1 MIREGSP
8 RLYDLETQV
17 SNSIFQAI
25 TETIKFVVDWAA
37 RLSLPLAIV
46 VGAGILSYVVKG
58 MVLGRE
64 GTDLSKTF
72 GRIIAYV
79 VAGLF
84 IVCGWSG
91 LKAVGSGAWDELY
104 YKQSETVTEDPVVK
118 APPIEQPGPVV
129 AAMVEKTYSRT
140 LTLPPEFFQQV
151 GAEGVGALS
160 PYLVDPTAE
169 NVKSMVDSFRRSGED
184 VVFSR
189 ELTRADESPM
199 PFEAAKVDVKFERLG
214 GEAYRVRFNAEYSFK
229 NDTGAATDCRFL
241 FYPPQGGGTIQ
252 ALKVNVDGLSV
263 DEPDADGNY
272 VWVGVIEPGARKQ
285 ATVSYDSIGTSAWY
299 YQVGSHRR
307 RVRDFTLTASI
318 DGPVEFEI
326 GTINPTSRSNTEVE
340 WKLNDVLTSQRLGLA
355 FPEDVA
361 ARDAYLH
368 GIGVLPVAMVL
379 MLTAL
384 VAIGLRTGRGVSP
397 RRLALATATTVI
409 GLGSS
414 YVLHGVLGYWGAL
427 LAGAA
432 LAAMATAAAANRKAL
447 WVLLPLALFPVTS
460 MARDG
465 ADLWTLVLG
474 AVALGLMVS
483 PIYAQDR
490 AS

>member
-1 MIREGSP
+1 
-8 RLYDLETQV
+8 LETHL

-37 RLSLPLAIV
+37 RMSLPLAIV

-72 GRIIAYV
+72 GRVFAYI

-91 LKAVGSGAWDELY
+91 LKAVGSGAWDKLY
-104 YKQSETVTEDPVVK
+104 YKQSEAVTEDPVVK
-118 APPIEQPGPVV
+118 APPIEQAGPVV

-189 ELTRADESPM
+189 ELTREDESPL
-199 PFEAAKVDVKFERLG
+199 PFDAADIDVKFERI
-214 GEAYRVRFNAEYSFK
+214 ESQAYRVHFKAEYRFT
-229 NDTGAATDCRFL
+229 NETGSPTECRFL
-241 FYPPQGGGTIQ
+241 FYPPQSGGTIQ
-252 ALKVNVDGLSV
+252 ALKVQVDGQTIE
-263 DEPDADGNY
+263 EPDGDGNY
-272 VWVGVIEPGARKQ
+272 AWVAPLEPGVQKR
-285 ATVSYDSIGTSAWY
+285 ATVSYESIGSVAWY
-299 YQVGSHRR
+299 YQVGSLRR
-307 RVRDFTLTASI
+307 RVRDFSLTATV
-318 DGPVEFEI
+318 DGPVEFEV
-326 GTINPTSRSNTEVE
+326 GTINPTKRDGDVVE
-340 WKLNDVLTSQRLGLA
+340 WRLNDVLTTQRLGLV
-355 FPEDVA
+355 FPEDIK
-361 ARDAYLH
+361 ARDAFLD
-368 GIGVLPVAMVL
+368 GIGTLPVAMVL

-384 VAIGLRTGRGVSP
+384 VAVGLRTGQAISP

-409 GLGSS
+409 GLGSC
-414 YVLHGVLGYWGAL
+414 YVLHESLGYLPSL
-427 LAGAA
+427 LFGSVFAA
-432 LAAMATAAAANRKAL
+432 VATAAASRWRSL
-447 WVLLPLALFPVTS
+447 YVLLPIALIPVAS
-460 MARDG
+460 MGHDNS
-465 ADLWTLVLG
+465 DVWILVLSV
-474 AVALGLMVS
+474 VALGLLVS
-483 PIYAQDR
+483 PIYARDK
-490 AS
+490 AV